1 MIYGNG
7 LSSDFIGSGVGVSLL
22 DWSFNETHTMPIIA
36 SKSGLN
42 YPTNVENALY
52 VSRASVYSGGKV
64 FPQTNGYLNSDSSA
78 FDYSARLGVS
88 AFTGVFCGSNYNK
101 PFQHLYRCLNWWE
114 FATYNDAN
122 QHLSNIDSDYG
133 GFANVAISGWKG
145 FDNKALIAN
154 TNVTCS
160 ATSGADATT
169 YHGYFTVN
177 SKRGMPGYMG
187 GAMLFYYGHGFDKT
201 KYIGVGFKGLGR
213 NEINSVSDIYYK
225 LYRFTD
231 EDGYIKYIG
240 NNEYIFNDPHIMGV
254 KGFAAS
260 LPSFSYDYSG
270 PFFVKGVISAGIY
283 TNSARTSKQTTL
295 NITLDD
301 YAQYTSLRSSISYL
315 MPDMDPDIGYVKP
328 ATGQTIYFGNYSAGC
343 RFKTWTD
350 TTEDKVYYTLYPFA
364 PDIPLATGTYRGY
377 DFLLYKDIE
386 EFHIGSCLSAFNYIG
401 KEWNNNAYVPW
412 NKLKKISGKFKYL
425 NSIFDTYG
433 LFSGTS
439 ALEILDVDWTDCS
452 RSFSAMF
459 KDCTSLKTIQH
470 PWGNISGGT
479 FEEAFKNCISLET
492 IPSSWSGIDSINNM
506 AQMFMN
512 CKSLTGIPDNWTGL
526 GSITY
531 PVSAFYGCTALKK
544 IPSSWEGGFSSCGI
558 TDSMFYD
565 CKSITSIPKRWTGL
579 VATDMDYMFKNC
591 SSLSSIE
598 SWTDFPGST
607 IEGIFSNCTSLK
619 KIPDSW
625 KGFNAGNCDSA
636 FANCT
641 SLTDIPKTWDGKI
654 TTSPD
659 YASLFEGCT
668 SLTGIPTAQSAWSG
682 WGGNIYRMF
691 ANCTSLTMDPK
702 PIMDGL
708 NRPGYGSQMFKG
720 CVNMANTATYITQS
734 AYSSYFI

>member
-22 DWSFNETHTMPIIA
+22 DWSFHETHTMPIIA

-160 ATSGADATT
+160 AISGADATT

-187 GAMLFYYGHGFDKT
+187 GAMLFYYGNGFDKT

-213 NEINSVSDIYYK
+213 SEINSSSDIYYK

-315 MPDMDPDIGYVKP
+315 MPDTDPDMGYVKP

-377 DFLLYKDIE
+377 DFLLYKDVE

-459 KDCTSLKTIQH
+459 KDCTSLKIIQH

-492 IPSSWSGIDSINNM
+492 IPSSWSGIDPVSNM

-512 CKSLTGIPDNWTGL
+512 CKSLTGIPDNWIGL
-526 GSITY
+526 GGMTY

-544 IPSSWEGGFSSCGI
+544 IPNSWEGGFSSCSI

-565 CKSITSIPKRWTGL
+565 CKSITTIPQRWTGL

-607 IEGIFSNCTSLK
+607 IEEIFSNCTSLK
-619 KIPDSW
+619 KIPNSW
-625 KGFNAGNCDSA
+625 EGFNAGNCISA

-641 SLTDIPKTWDGKI
+641 SLTDIPSSWEGKI
-654 TTSPD
+654 TSPN

-668 SLTGIPTAQSAWSG
+668 SLTGIPSAQSAWTN

-691 ANCTSLTMDPK
+691 ANCTSLTLDPK

-708 NRPGYGSQMFKG
+708 NRPGNGSQMFIG

-734 AYSSYFI
+734 AYSSYFV

>member
-22 DWSFNETHTMPIIA
+22 DWSFHETHTMPIIA

-52 VSRASVYSGGKV
+52 VSRASVYSGGKI
-64 FPQTNGYLNSDSSA
+64 FPQTNGYLNTDFSA
-78 FDYSARLGVS
+78 FDYSARLGES
-88 AFTGVFCGSNYNK
+88 AFTGVFCGTAK

-114 FATYNDAN
+114 FATYSGAN

-201 KYIGVGFKGLGR
+201 KYIGVGFKGLGS
-213 NEINSVSDIYYK
+213 NQINSVSDIYYK

-231 EDGYIKYIG
+231 EDGYIKYVG

-343 RFKTWTD
+343 RFKTWAD

-377 DFLLYKDIE
+377 DFLLYKDTE
-386 EFHIGSCLSAFNYIG
+386 EFHIGSCLSVFNYIG

-425 NSIFDTYG
+425 NRIFNTYG

-492 IPSSWSGIDSINNM
+492 IPSSWSGIDPVSNM

-512 CKSLTGIPDNWTGL
+512 CKSLTGIPDNWIGL
-526 GSITY
+526 GSMTY

-544 IPSSWEGGFSSCGI
+544 IPNSWEGGFSSCSI

-565 CKSITSIPKRWTGL
+565 CKSITTIPQRWTGL

-607 IEGIFSNCTSLK
+607 IEEIFSNCTSLK
-619 KIPDSW
+619 KIPNSW
-625 KGFNAGNCDSA
+625 EGFNAGNCISA

-641 SLTDIPKTWDGKI
+641 SLTDIPSSWEGKI
-654 TTSPD
+654 TSPN

-668 SLTGIPTAQSAWSG
+668 SLTGIPSAQSAWTN

-691 ANCTSLTMDPK
+691 ANCTSLTLDPK

-708 NRPGYGSQMFKG
+708 NRPGNGSQMFKG

-734 AYSSYFI
+734 AYSSYFV

>member
-7 LSSDFIGSGVGVSLL
+7 LSSDFICSGVGISLL
-22 DWSFNETHTMPIIA
+22 DWSFHETHTMPIIA

-88 AFTGVFCGSNYNK
+88 AFTGVFCGSDYDK

-187 GAMLFYYGHGFDKT
+187 GAMLFYYDHGFDKT

-213 NEINSVSDIYYK
+213 SEINSVSDIYYK

-254 KGFAAS
+254 KGFAAG

-315 MPDMDPDIGYVKP
+315 MPDMDPDMGYVKP
-328 ATGQTIYFGNYSAGC
+328 ATGQTVYFSNYSAGC

-364 PDIPLATGTYRGY
+364 PNIPLATGTYRGY

-425 NSIFDTYG
+425 NSIFNTYG

-479 FEEAFKNCISLET
+479 FEETFKNCISLET
-492 IPSSWSGIDSINNM
+492 IPSSWSGIDPIDNM

-512 CKSLTGIPDNWTGL
+512 CKSLTGIPDNWIGL
-526 GSITY
+526 GSMTY

-544 IPSSWEGGFSSCGI
+544 IPSSWEGGFSSCTI

-579 VATDMDYMFKNC
+579 IATDMDYMFKNC

-598 SWTDFPGST
+598 SWTDFPSGST

-625 KGFNAGNCDSA
+625 KGFNAVNCDSA

-641 SLTDIPKTWDGKI
+641 SLTDIPSSWEGKH
-654 TTSPD
+654 TNPD

-691 ANCTSLTMDPK
+691 ANCTSLTLDPK